1 MDKRTK
7 EVVDAA
13 LELPDVQRSELLH
26 RMWAVLDDGP
36 EKEVFDAALTLSESG
51 KWELVEHLLES
62 LDGYDEDPIDRALRE
77 EIERREKSLE
87 SGQTRLVPWSEV
99 REALQRVRAEH

>member
-1 MDKRTK
+1 MDKRTRK
-7 EVVDAA
+7 VVDAA

-36 EKEVFDAALTLSESG
+36 EKGVFDAALSLSGGG

-77 EIERREKSLE
+77 EIERREKALE
-87 SGQTRLVPWSEV
+87 RGQARTVPWSEV
-99 REALQRVRAEH
+99 REALQRARAEL